1 MIDFIA
7 TIDHETDMKTMTNI
21 LMKRHPFTA
30 CALALMALLAAGCA
44 SERDD
49 VSAMTGTTKSELK
62 QTYHVS
68 PWRSMWGW
76 ILFLP
81 FSMAC
86 AIGALFADKPDE
98 RAGLW
103 IGTLAF
109 ALVIAGLMT
118 MIRRARLEIRR
129 DGLTL
134 RQIGFRLEAP
144 WSDVIAFR
152 ANRGH
157 EGFITSKPVGGRGAN
172 TLAAAA
178 GLDSYGMYDGDQIDL
193 LDEHRLIPIEAFAWH
208 LRHGPM
214 RAQIVEYA
222 PHLANDLA
230 HVDDKRVRTPFDR
243 RAFLMTTA
251 IIAASLSVTPLLL
264 MLGDRAQMI
273 VFDLAYAIVDPLLA
287 VSSAMATWQMIQRR
301 SWLFTG
307 LMAMMTLIMI
317 GWTLVHWGRLLA

>member
-1 MIDFIA
+1 MTTAAA
-7 TIDHETDMKTMTNI
+7 T
-21 LMKRHPFTA
+21 
-30 CALALMALLAAGCA
+30 AATRSA
-44 SERDD
+44 T
-49 VSAMTGTTKSELK
+49 AMTGINKPEPK
-62 QTYHVS
+62 RTYHVS

-76 ILFLP
+76 VLFLP

-86 AIGALFADKPDE
+86 AIGALFADKPDD

-103 IGTLAF
+103 IGALAF

-144 WSDVIAFR
+144 WTDVIAFH

-178 GLDSYGMYDGDQIDL
+178 SLDSYGIYDSDQMNL

-214 RAQIVEYA
+214 RAQIIEYA
-222 PHLANDLA
+222 PHLAKDLA
-230 HVDDKRVRTPFDR
+230 HADDKRVRTPFDR
-243 RAFLMTTA
+243 RAVWMTAA
-251 IIAASLSVTPLLL
+251 IIAASIAVIPVLI
-264 MLGDRAQMI
+264 MLGERVQMI
-273 VFDLAYAIVDPLLA
+273 VFDLAYAIVDPMLA
-287 VSSAMATWQMIQRR
+287 VSSAIATWQMIQRR